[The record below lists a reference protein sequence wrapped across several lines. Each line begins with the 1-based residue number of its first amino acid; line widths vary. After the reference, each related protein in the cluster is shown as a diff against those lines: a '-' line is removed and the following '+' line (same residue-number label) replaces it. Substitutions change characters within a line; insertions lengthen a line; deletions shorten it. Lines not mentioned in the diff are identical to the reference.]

1 MEYLFTVSYQGLEA
15 RLVFQSF
22 GLCMQA
28 RKVLRSK
35 GCTCGDVKPQM
46 GKINRTASELE
57 AATKFVAF
65 ALA

>member
-1 MEYLFTVSYQGLEA
+1 MEYLFTASYNGMEA

-22 GLCMQA
+22 GICMQA
-28 RKVLRSK
+28 RKVLSARGVQCGEVTPHIGSLHRS
-35 GCTCGDVKPQM
+35 
-46 GKINRTASELE
+46 ASELE